1 MTIPRYLRDKLLEIA
16 RFAAQN
22 SYSPY
27 SKFPVG
33 AALLAD
39 DGRVFTGCNV
49 ENASFGLTRCA
60 EQVAFCKAV
69 SEGSKGFLAL
79 AVVSKGA
86 VTPCGSCRQML
97 IELCPPEMPI
107 FLADLKDG
115 SPRRTTLGRL
125 MPEVF
130 RLPVARKGS

>member
-1 MTIPRYLRDKLLEIA
+1 MRIPRYLRDKLLEIA
-16 RFAAQN
+16 RFAAKN

-69 SEGSKGFLAL
+69 SEGSKSFLAM

-86 VTPCGSCRQML
+86 VSPCGACRQML

-107 FLADLKDG
+107 FLSDLKNG
-115 SPRRTTLGRL
+115 LPKRTTLGHL

-130 RLPVARKGS
+130 RLPVVRKGS